1 MITHPKI
8 NRLRSQLFAFSCIH
22 QFINQLNI
30 RNGWHIFQSIVQT
43 SSIVSLFPACFLR
56 MAVPTACCQ
65 IIDISHLVWI
75 PFNWNDMI
83 DNISGIYS
91 TVFAQAE
98 VALKNEHTKRL
109 PLTRVVELI
118 LL

>member
-1 MITHPKI
+1 
-8 NRLRSQLFAFSCIH
+8 
-22 QFINQLNI
+22 
-30 RNGWHIFQSIVQT
+30 
-43 SSIVSLFPACFLR
+43 
-56 MAVPTACCQ
+56 MAVPATCHK

-83 DNISGIYS
+83 DNISRIYS

-98 VALKNEHTKRL
+98 VALKNKRTKRL